1 MDRRSFLIAG
11 LSLALE
17 VLALCPVLAQT
28 ASAPKRVGM
37 LINGGPTGPGELIRR
52 NFVQDLAQL
61 GYVED
66 RDFRL
71 DPRFAEG
78 VISRLPVL
86 AGELVQSNP
95 DIVVAFGG
103 PAAQAAAQSTSTIPI
118 VFSFVTDPVALGLV
132 ASLDK
137 PGRNVTGVT
146 SLDPQQATKQME
158 LLKAAFP
165 GIQRIAILSD
175 TTIPGADVNG
185 MAPIDRANL
194 TAANALGLQAQIVK
208 VKGPSAER
216 PDPDFA
222 SAFTAMKAE
231 HAEAVLVLELPVAF
245 THRRRI
251 SDEARTHRIPA
262 MFPGGMR
269 DAGGVITYGTSV
281 ADTWRRLPAIVD
293 KIFKGTKPAEIPV
306 EFVKQRELVFNLKT
320 ATEIGVAIPE
330 DLLAQGEVIR

>member
-1 MDRRSFLIAG
+1 MPIALDRRSILLAAFS
-11 LSLALE
+11 LSLG
-17 VLALCPVLAQT
+17 VPVLAQT
-28 ASAPKRVGM
+28 TSAPKRIGM
-37 LINGGPTGPGELIRR
+37 LINGGPKGPGELIRR
-52 NFVQDLAQL
+52 DFVRDLARL

-66 RDFRL
+66 RDIRL

-78 VISRLPVL
+78 VLSRLPVL

-95 DIVVAFGG
+95 DVIIGFGG
-103 PAAQAAAQSTSTIPI
+103 PVAQAAAQATSTIPI
-118 VFSFVTDPVALGLV
+118 VFSIVTDPVALGLV

-146 SLDPQQATKQME
+146 SLVPEQAAEQME

-175 TTIPGADVNG
+175 TTIPGADANG

-194 TAANALGLQAQIVK
+194 AAANALGLQAQVVK
-208 VKGPSAER
+208 VKGPTAER

-222 SAFTAMKAE
+222 SAFAAMKAE
-231 HAEAVLVLELPVAF
+231 HAEAVIVLELPVAF
-245 THRRRI
+245 AHRRRI
-251 SDEARTHRIPA
+251 ADEARAHRIPT

-269 DAGGVITYGTSV
+269 DAGGVVTYGTSV

-293 KIFKGTKPAEIPV
+293 KILKGTNPAEIPV
-306 EFVKQRELVFNLKT
+306 EFVTRRELVFNLK
-320 ATEIGVAIPE
+320 AASEIGVAIPE
-330 DLLAQGEVIR
+330 ALLAQAEVVR